1 MNQFIKSACIGLMAI
16 AVVGT
21 PLALHAQAAT
31 NAPAAAK
38 KPAKKSANQTIP
50 FHGKVKAIDDNAK
63 TLSVGKE
70 TIQVTHETKIIKMG
84 KPATLT
90 DGAVDE
96 EVAGSYHKD
105 ADGKL
110 IAVSIR
116 FGPKP
121 VIEPSNTKTNKP

>member
-1 MNQFIKSACIGLMAI
+1 MNQFIKSGFIGLIAI

-21 PLALHAQAAT
+21 PVALHAQAAT
-31 NAPAAAK
+31 NAPAAEKKAAK
-38 KPAKKSANQTIP
+38 KPNQAIP

-63 TLSVGKE
+63 TLSVGTE
-70 TIQVTHETKIIKMG
+70 TFQVTHETKIIKMG

-105 ADGKL
+105 AQGKL
-110 IAVSIR
+110 NAVSIR